1 LGVPLRPRVLATLA
15 LAQVFILGSGSTAA
29 LAPNEAAA
37 LGASAVLT
45 LVSGDVVVGHPGH
58 ELVAAAAGEVIAAGD
73 TIRTGPEATAEITYF
88 EGSSVRIEAGT
99 ELVIEALATET
110 DGGTVIAM
118 AQAIGRTW
126 HVVTKL
132 LTPSSRYE
140 VRTPASAASVRGTIF
155 AVEVR
160 NEDDG
165 PAATV
170 VTLEGAVVHSAPD
183 PARPGATVAV
193 RVAAGQEST
202 STRGKPAGPAHPA
215 APARLSG
222 APQRPAATARP
233 SQRADA
239 SGQAAP
245 DEGAEGEARRGRAPS
260 AAQHEAA
267 RARQVVSVPEA
278 AREQVE
284 VAKLRF
290 TGPRRSMA
298 AMV

>member
-1 LGVPLRPRVLATLA
+1 MARRGVRPGEATVGLPLRPRVFATLA
-15 LAQVFILGSGSTAA
+15 LAQVFILAFASTAA
-29 LAPNEAAA
+29 LAPNGAEA

-45 LVSGDVVVGHPGH
+45 LVNGDVVVGHAGQ
-58 ELVAAAAGEVIAAGD
+58 ELVDAALGEVIAAGD
-73 TIRTGPEATAEITYF
+73 TIRTGPGATAEITYF

-99 ELVIEALATET
+99 ELVIEALATEA

-140 VRTPASAASVRGTIF
+140 VRTPTSAASVRGTIF

-170 VTLEGAVVHSAPD
+170 ATLEGEVVHSAPD

-202 STRGKPAGPAHPA
+202 SARGKRAGPAHPA
-215 APARLSG
+215 APSRLNG
-222 APQRPAATARP
+222 APQRQAATARP
-233 SQRADA
+233 SHRANESARPRLTKEPRAKPAADERRALLTTNQRERVRSLVPPRPHA
-239 SGQAAP
+239 S
-245 DEGAEGEARRGRAPS
+245 R
-260 AAQHEAA
+260 
-267 RARQVVSVPEA
+267 
-278 AREQVE
+278 
-284 VAKLRF
+284 
-290 TGPRRSMA
+290 
-298 AMV
+298 